1 MELSQYIQN
10 GIARLEVDVVR
21 KSKDELHALFKEWSE
36 MAKKV
41 EDERETY
48 EIALLNVKKHL
59 SIMFQRDA
67 PIMNKST
74 VYTIVRRALD
84 KHSNDTK

>member
-21 KSKDELHALFKEWSE
+21 KSKDELLALFKEWSE

-48 EIALLNVKKHL
+48 QTALLNIKKHF

-67 PIMNKST
+67 GIMKKSS
-74 VYTIVRRALD
+74 VYTIATKALEKYD
-84 KHSNDTK
+84 S